1 MLLTMQQQEALV
13 SQKLAI
19 KKVCG
24 DYVTYKYAKRV
35 MYDYLWDKHPELLE
49 CRGHTYNIHTGELV
63 LCPTKKSFNY
73 LENGTW
79 QGVSLD
85 TPVIAFRKYNGFMA
99 SARIVNDEL
108 LVATTGTTN
117 QETSQYVGW
126 AKREI
131 GKFTELSLMSEWY
144 GTSVFEIVIPEDPHI
159 VDDGVTGAIHLL
171 QRTHINEG
179 MYLPVGQS
187 WETTL
192 GDVLAAAKEER
203 HEGWMVYDA
212 YQYKAGIA
220 IPSTCKIK
228 TDYYVGKKKL
238 MRASGRK
245 AGAIWASLL
254 HGHDFDYLLAS
265 LPKQW
270 HGIVK
275 NLRNTSD
282 KELWI
287 EMTDQE
293 RRAVIESME
302 KEYYD

>member
-13 SQKLAI
+13 SQKLAT

-63 LCPTKKSFNY
+63 LCPPKKSFNY

-79 QGVSLD
+79 EGIPLD
-85 TPVIAFRKYNGFMA
+85 TPVIAFHKYNGFMA

-117 QETSQYVGW
+117 PETSQYVGW

-131 GKFTELSLMSEWY
+131 EKLDWRYAPVEGN
-144 GTSVFEIVIPEDPHI
+144 TSVYEIVIPEDPHI
-159 VDDGVTGAIHLL
+159 VDDMHFRAVKLL
-171 QRTHINEG
+171 TRWDDDGFYSIN
-179 MYLPVGQS
+179 
-187 WETTL
+187 TL
-192 GDVLAAAKEER
+192 GWQVTLGEVLEKAKVAR

-212 YQYKAGIA
+212 QEYWDGNP

-238 MRASGRK
+238 MRMTDSKIEQMFANPVRYMQTNLPQSWDWF
-245 AGAIWASLL
+245 A
-254 HGHDFDYLLAS
+254 DTVVDYLSEDTWKS
-265 LPKQW
+265 L
-270 HGIVK
+270 G
-275 NLRNTSD
+275 
-282 KELWI
+282 E
-287 EMTDQE
+287 QE
-293 RRAVIESME
+293 RRKMIEE
-302 KEYYD
+302 LGG

>member
-13 SQKLAI
+13 SQKLAT

-63 LCPTKKSFNY
+63 LCPPKKSFNY

-79 QGVSLD
+79 SNVPLH

-99 SARIVNDEL
+99 SARIVDGEL

-131 GKFTELSLMSEWY
+131 ERLPIRTYPKDWKTTVY
-144 GTSVFEIVIPEDPHI
+144 EIVISEDPHI
-159 VDDGVTGAIHLL
+159 VNDGLTGAIPILERL
-171 QRTHINEG
+171 DSDKSYWPRG
-179 MYLPVGQS
+179 KGV
-187 WETTL
+187 ETTL
-192 GDVLAAAKEER
+192 EAVLKQSQTEK
-203 HEGWMVYDA
+203 HEGWMVYDLA
-212 YQYKAGIA
+212 QYEGGVLV
-220 IPSTCKIK
+220 PSTCKIK

-238 MRASGRK
+238 MRMSPSK
-245 AGAIWASLL
+245 VDNLWSKKT
-254 HGHDFDYLLAS
+254 DFWNS
-265 LPKQW
+265 LPIGWQHLAYQITKYYDIDVWKQ
-270 HGIVK
+270 
-275 NLRNTSD
+275 
-282 KELWI
+282 
-287 EMTDQE
+287 MTDQE
-293 RRAVIESME
+293 RRSVIESME

>member
-13 SQKLAI
+13 SQKLAT
-19 KKVCG
+19 KKICG

-35 MYDYLWDKHPELLE
+35 MYDYLWDKYPELLE

-63 LCPTKKSFNY
+63 LCPPKKSFNY

-131 GKFTELSLMSEWY
+131 EKLDWIKSPRSHNTTVY
-144 GTSVFEIVIPEDPHI
+144 EIVIPEDPHI
-159 VDDGVTGAIHLL
+159 VNEDVGGAIPLLVRSTPSDGDYFFRGDGVY
-171 QRTHINEG
+171 R
-179 MYLPVGQS
+179 
-187 WETTL
+187 TL
-192 GDVLAAAKEER
+192 GNLLDEAKTAR
-203 HEGWMVYDA
+203 HEGWMVYDFK
-212 YQYKAGIA
+212 QYASGDP
-220 IPSTCKIK
+220 IPATCKIK

-238 MRASGRK
+238 MRMSPSK
-245 AGAIWASLL
+245 VDNLWSKKT
-254 HGHDFDYLLAS
+254 DFWNS
-265 LPKQW
+265 LPIGWQHLAYQITKCYDVDAWKQ
-270 HGIVK
+270 
-275 NLRNTSD
+275 
-282 KELWI
+282 
-287 EMTDQE
+287 MTDQE
-293 RRAVIESME
+293 RRVIIESME